1 MIDSTTGQTTS
12 SAVFA
17 LTNTPA
23 DSLGRP
29 CPFGGRVSVQG
40 ELFPGYKYK
49 LTVQD
54 KSGGLPQ
61 DLIKPL
67 TLTRWDGTTY
77 VDAPDAQHY
86 YVYQDPSQNIDSLL
100 GEWDTTGDDLW
111 QITLPDRGHW
121 LTTLSSDRCRIHT

>member
-1 MIDSTTGQTTS
+1 MRGLMGFSFFVETEPGGGIPTSMIDSTTGETTS

-17 LTNTPA
+17 LTNTAA

-29 CPFGGRVSVQG
+29 CPFGGVVSVQG

-54 KSGGLPQ
+54 KSGGLPI
-61 DLIKPL
+61 DLITPL

-77 VDAPDAQHY
+77 VNAPDAQ
-86 YVYQDPSQNIDSLL
+86 
-100 GEWDTTGDDLW
+100 
-111 QITLPDRGHW
+111 
-121 LTTLSSDRCRIHT
+121 